1 MYYVEVVNYDD
12 FTGEDKKF
20 YAIVVADS
28 MSEAVKT
35 ITDEWETSVLEI
47 TIREVRVD
55 SSNIVYLPEKCT
67 AEVLEENTF

>member
-12 FTGEDKKF
+12 FTDEDKKF

-55 SSNIVYLPEKCT
+55 SSNRKI
-67 AEVLEENTF
+67 